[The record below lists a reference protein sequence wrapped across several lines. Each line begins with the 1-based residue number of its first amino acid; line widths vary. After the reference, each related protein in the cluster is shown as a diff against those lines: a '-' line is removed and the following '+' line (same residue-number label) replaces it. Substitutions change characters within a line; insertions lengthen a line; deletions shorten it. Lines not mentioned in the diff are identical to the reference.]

1 MMINLHIFQVIL
13 SNSQMENFIKLINY
27 DLSLQVIL
35 QQQLL
40 VYGLMDTI
48 VLMI

>member
-1 MMINLHIFQVIL
+1 MINLHIFQVIL
-13 SNSQMENFIKLINY
+13 SNSQMVNFIKLINY